1 MDDGASNRIVRQGYS
16 WVPGAPV
23 VCAGFVVTEVGVA
36 VIVRVQ
42 STELSGVQR
51 FVRRLISDW
60 GPGAERMGGVALLG
74 SPQPRSRR
82 RAAPDTD
89 LLVWTPYACTL
100 VVLADFGSVQHGELT
115 TGPTGRWQ
123 VGDGVADLRIGKS
136 APNPILRGRKVRNEL
151 VTLFRRHGLSEHI
164 DVLVVLIPKTGSRIT
179 WTPPPPVDGI
189 ETVLVRIGRSAGL
202 AEYFEHAAVGPVR
215 WRGED
220 IERAFEILQAPR
232 YLPDPDALEEEGFFF
247 APGSTAGIRA
257 ASGASPEP
265 RVPGGPVPVAPISA
279 ASALSRERG
288 ITADFASSPQS
299 VSTEQDAL
307 SCPPIRDSDASPAPM
322 AGPDE
327 PPERG
332 DGTRETGAGSVDS
345 GESLIGDEPRPGS
358 EAVSPAGMRA
368 TGTAA
373 RARTEPDAAVER
385 SAGRPTVEE
394 PGVGGADTGRGR
406 DDGGFGGAAAEPWQ
420 RFGGSERETG
430 SEPKVRT
437 GSSAVAVES
446 GGPGAATAEYGSAT
460 AAPAAPEAG
469 PIPETGEDSDF
480 RADSGPAPVRSVLRG
495 RFGAGS
501 SGPGQSRAESASPA
515 VGYRDAAADPGE
527 QAAPKPARG
536 FTGSQ
541 YDRAPDG
548 AVRNG
553 SRAPGRGGQDFTDTA
568 AAPDSGHGHRSGDRV
583 PARVRR
589 GLAGLREIPVRARRT
604 AVGPHPAARPPRE
617 PWAGRAYG
625 TPARRGKDLRY
636 PAALG
641 LAGVALAAV
650 AATVFAASGFARFDV
665 TEYGALCGGGEGNP
679 AAAPYSAAGPSPV
692 YLGGELPD
700 YTAFG
705 PSAVWRPI
713 DSGAVQ
719 LVACVDRER
728 RGELV
733 HTCQYPPAP
742 GQPVGRTLNLFTAV
756 YRLTVY
762 EARTGNRLAAMEVTG
777 DRYGSDPA
785 VSEPDPCRAATGA
798 PEDGL
803 PGRRYSRPSHRQIE
817 QALTPFVVP
826 VSERIRAAR

>member
-1 MDDGASNRIVRQGYS
+1 M
-16 WVPGAPV
+16 
-23 VCAGFVVTEVGVA
+23 
-36 VIVRVQ
+36 
-42 STELSGVQR
+42 
-51 FVRRLISDW
+51 
-60 GPGAERMGGVALLG
+60 ALLG

-100 VVLADFGSVQHGELT
+100 VVLADFGSVQHGVLT

-123 VGDGVADLRIGKS
+123 IGDGVADLRIGKS
-136 APNPILRGRKVRNEL
+136 APNPILRGRKVRSEL
-151 VTLFRRHGLSEHI
+151 AALFRRHGLSEDI

-189 ETVLVRIGRSAGL
+189 ETVLVRIGRSEGL

-220 IERAFEILQAPR
+220 IARAFEILGAPR

-247 APGSTAGIRA
+247 APGSAAGIRA
-257 ASGASPEP
+257 
-265 RVPGGPVPVAPISA
+265 
-279 ASALSRERG
+279 
-288 ITADFASSPQS
+288 T
-299 VSTEQDAL
+299 
-307 SCPPIRDSDASPAPM
+307 SDASSEPASS
-322 AGPDE
+322 AG
-327 PPERG
+327 R
-332 DGTRETGAGSVDS
+332 
-345 GESLIGDEPRPGS
+345 
-358 EAVSPAGMRA
+358 RA
-368 TGTAA
+368 AGTAA
-373 RARTEPDAAVER
+373 GARTDSDQRVSGADAGAER
-385 SAGRPTVEE
+385 RAGRPAVGE

-406 DDGGFGGAAAEPWQ
+406 DEGGSGGAAAEPRQ
-420 RFGGSERETG
+420 RLEASNRETG
-430 SEPKVRT
+430 PEPGGQT
-437 GSSAVAVES
+437 GSPVVAVES
-446 GGPGAATAEYGSAT
+446 RGPAAATAEYGSAT
-460 AAPAAPEAG
+460 AAPAVPEAG
-469 PIPETGEDSDF
+469 PIRETGEASDF
-480 RADSGPAPVRSVLRG
+480 RAESGPTPVRSVLRS
-495 RFGAGS
+495 RLGAGG
-501 SGPGQSRAESASPA
+501 SGQGQGPAESASPA
-515 VGYRDAAADPGE
+515 VRYRDVAADPGE
-527 QAAPKPARG
+527 QAAPGPAVARG
-536 FTGSQ
+536 FAGSPA
-541 YDRAPDG
+541 DRDPDG
-548 AVRNG
+548 SARIG
-553 SRAPGRGGQDFTDTA
+553 SRSPGRGGRDFADT
-568 AAPDSGHGHRSGDRV
+568 AAPDSDHGHRSGDRV

-604 AVGPHPAARPPRE
+604 AAGPHLAARPPRE
-617 PWAGRAYG
+617 PWEGRAYG
-625 TPARRGKDLRY
+625 KPARRGKDLWY
-636 PAALG
+636 PVALG
-641 LAGVALAAV
+641 LAGVAIAAV

-762 EARTGNRLAAMEVTG
+762 EARTGKRLAAMEVTG
-777 DRYGSDPA
+777 DRYGTDPA
-785 VSEPDPCRAATGA
+785 VAEPDPCRAATGA

-803 PGRRYSRPSHRQIE
+803 PGRRYSRPSHQQIE
-817 QALTPFVVP
+817 QALAPFVVP
-826 VSERIRAAR
+826 ASERIRAAR